1 MLHSVTTFTDF
12 ILEDEEK
19 YPQAK
24 GNLPLLL
31 LQLENAVKIIAS
43 HVRKAGLS
51 DVLGQTGK
59 VNAFSEE
66 VQKLDE
72 FSNSLLIKTL
82 TSSGQVHTIVSEELS
97 DAHVASPNGS
107 YDIFFDPLD
116 GSSNIDTNNPI
127 GTIFSIY
134 HHTDNLLKKGS
145 EQIAAGYVMYGA
157 GTVLV
162 YSSGHGVN
170 DFTFDP
176 AVGSFLLSHINI
188 KIPQE
193 GNTYSINEAYFP
205 KYSDPM
211 KQFLSQWKEKPKASA
226 RYVGAL
232 IADIH
237 RTLLKG
243 GIFLYPTD
251 SSHPEGKLRLTIE
264 VNPIAFLVEQAGGET
279 FATSS
284 SPLDVTPQHIHER
297 SPFIAG
303 SPTNV
308 KEYKKYV

>member
-19 YPQAK
+19 HPQPN

-31 LQLENAVKIIAS
+31 VQLENAVKIIAS
-43 HVRKAGLS
+43 HVREAGLS
-51 DVLGQTGK
+51 DILGQTGK
-59 VNAFSEE
+59 LNAFSEE

-72 FSNSLLIKTL
+72 FSNALLIKTL

-97 DAHVASPNGS
+97 EAHVASPNGS

-116 GSSNIDTNNPI
+116 GSSNIDNNNPI
-127 GTIFSIY
+127 GTIFSLY
-134 HHTDNLLKKGS
+134 HHTDDLLKKGS
-145 EQIAAGYVMYGA
+145 EQLAAGYVMYGA
-157 GTVLV
+157 STMLV
-162 YSSGHGVN
+162 YTSGHGVN
-170 DFTFDP
+170 GFTLDP
-176 AVGSFLLSHINI
+176 AVGSFLLSHPDI
-188 KIPQE
+188 KIPDE

-205 KYSDPM
+205 KYNDSV
-211 KQFLSQWKEKPKASA
+211 KQFISQWKEKPKASA

-251 SSHPEGKLRLTIE
+251 SSHLEGKLRLMLE

-279 FATSS
+279 FAVSS
-284 SPLDVTPQHIHER
+284 SPLDTKPLHIHER
-297 SPFIAG
+297 SPFVAG